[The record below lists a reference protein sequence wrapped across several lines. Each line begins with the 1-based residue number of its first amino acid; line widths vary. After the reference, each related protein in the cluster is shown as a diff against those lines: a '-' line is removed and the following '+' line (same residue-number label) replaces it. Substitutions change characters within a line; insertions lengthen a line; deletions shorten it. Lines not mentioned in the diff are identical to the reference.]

1 MIRIVA
7 ACLLVLALAA
17 TASAQG
23 VAVRRICPIDGKSF
37 QYQARPAPASRE
49 AFLDMKSVDSTEPW
63 PHAKCPE
70 NGFVMY
76 KSSFSSDEISKL
88 REFVLSDAYRSL
100 VETHSTRYLEAA
112 LRKHLGEAPY
122 DVAWSLVQ
130 ATWEVASD
138 PARYKQYAE
147 EALATY
153 EGIKIESLR
162 EARHR
167 VLKQMISGELERR
180 LGLFDKARDRFFGM
194 RDGAEFATKFLQ
206 RVIDLQLKLIRAKD
220 TSSQR
225 MPY

>member
-1 MIRIVA
+1 MMRVVA
-7 ACLLVLALAA
+7 SCLLFLASLA

-23 VAVRRICPIDGKSF
+23 VPVKQICPIDGKPF
-37 QYQARPAPASRE
+37 QYQARPGPASRE

-76 KSSFSSDEISKL
+76 KGKFSADEITKL
-88 REFVLSDAYRSL
+88 REFVLSDAYRAL
-100 VETHSTRYLEAA
+100 AKTHSTRYLEAA
-112 LRKHLGEAPY
+112 LRKQLGEAPY

-138 PARYKQYAE
+138 PARYRQYAE

-153 EGIKIESLR
+153 EGIKL
-162 EARHR
+162 EALPEAKHR

-180 LGLFDKARDRFFGM
+180 LGLFDKAKDRFFGM
-194 RDGAEFATKFLQ
+194 RDSAEFTGKFMQ
-206 RVIDLQLKLIRAKD
+206 RIIELQLKLIRAKD
-220 TSSQR
+220 SRSHKI
-225 MPY
+225 PY